1 MPRRS
6 ASGPLARS
14 LGARVRELREE
25 AHLTQEKLA
34 WDCGFAK
41 GFLSQVEAGKS
52 VPSLAALVA
61 LARRLGVDP
70 IDVLAFDVRKPLH
83 RLTDAIRHADGD
95 AARQLVVELVAPS
108 ATAAAASRRAAEGLP
123 SVRRAPR
130 RSRR

>member
-52 VPSLAALVA
+52 VPSLAALVV

-70 IDVLAFDVRKPLH
+70 IDVLAMDLRKPLH
-83 RLTDAIRHADGD
+83 RLVDAVRRNDPDAVQEQLSRLD
-95 AARQLVVELVAPS
+95 AAIPAPS
-108 ATAAAASRRAAEGLP
+108 RLLVSQCGCGHHPHKCQRSLP
-123 SVRRAPR
+123 
-130 RSRR
+130 